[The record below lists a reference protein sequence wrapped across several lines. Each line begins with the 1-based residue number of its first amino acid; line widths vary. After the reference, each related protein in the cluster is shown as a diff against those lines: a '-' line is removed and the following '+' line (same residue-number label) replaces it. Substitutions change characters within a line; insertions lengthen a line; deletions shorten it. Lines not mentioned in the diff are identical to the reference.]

1 MSENKLKIPTEVVD
15 LPSQG
20 LVYPESSPLSSGKIE
35 MKYMTAREEDI
46 LTNQNYISNGTVI
59 DKLMQSLII
68 SDIDYNNLIVGDKN
82 AIMVAA
88 RILGYG
94 KEYKFD
100 YKGEEYSI
108 DLSQL
113 ENKEIDKSLF
123 KAREN
128 EFSFTLPSTNVLIT
142 FKLLTHGDEK
152 KIDSEV
158 NGLKKI
164 NKDASPELS
173 TRLKYMITS
182 VNGDRDVKSIREFVD
197 NYLLARD
204 SRALREYIRKI
215 QPDVNLTFTV
225 DDFFVQYENLFFQI
239 PKEGDINSHQY
250 LVERS
255 GTYIEFNRVNEE
267 IQALLEEIT
276 QLRQENLELNQAIA
290 DISL

>member
-59 DKLMQSLII
+59 DKLMQSLIV

-215 QPDVNLTFTV
+215 QPDVNLTFTANSGEEV
-225 DDFFVQYENLFFQI
+225 AIPIGINFFW
-239 PKEGDINSHQY
+239 PDI
-250 LVERS
+250 
-255 GTYIEFNRVNEE
+255 
-267 IQALLEEIT
+267 
-276 QLRQENLELNQAIA
+276 
-290 DISL
+290 